1 MGRVLRRTP
10 NVRVNRTLIDRPSS
24 LRAAISGPTRSA
36 LTGAHQES
44 RGSSDPMGVFTRVAK
59 KATRVFRR
67 SSSKNPK
74 TAAPTAAPATTVAP
88 TTTTTDADKAAAATT
103 IAAAARGRASRAAS
117 SPSLKAR
124 PVTTDADKAAAAT
137 TIAAAARGRASRT
150 ASSASAAPSSTA
162 TSRAIIQERRAGIT
176 SLLAANEAKTQEANQ
191 ASGRDID
198 ENALAEAIPG
208 YIRMFSGCMVRGA
221 TAVRRSRRGWPAYA
235 SSSLWN
241 RTRRRRRMCRTSAPL
256 RSFGDGGR
264 APDIATIPR

>member
-1 MGRVLRRTP
+1 
-10 NVRVNRTLIDRPSS
+10 
-24 LRAAISGPTRSA
+24 
-36 LTGAHQES
+36 
-44 RGSSDPMGVFTRVAK
+44 MGVFKRVVK
-59 KATRVFRR
+59 KATNVFSR
-67 SSSKNPK
+67 SSKNPK
-74 TAAPTAAPATTVAP
+74 TAAPTAAPAPTVAP

-117 SPSLKAR
+117 SPSLGAS
-124 PVTTDADKAAAAT
+124 PVTLETVA
-137 TIAAAARGRASRT
+137 
-150 ASSASAAPSSTA
+150 ASAAPSSTA
-162 TSRAIIQERRAGIT
+162 TSRAVIQERRAGIT

-235 SSSLWN
+235 SSSLRN